1 MEAIMQRLFAIL
13 KRVSKRRNVREIDGL
28 VYMREPVLTERHT
41 RRGKDV
47 IKETKTWMPVGI
59 G

>member
-1 MEAIMQRLFAIL
+1 MQRLFAIL

-41 RRGKDV
+41 RHGKDV
-47 IKETKTWMPVGI
+47 VKKTKTWMPVGI